1 MATLISIQPA
11 LDPHFEP
18 NERWKNNLR
27 QHIEI
32 THKPAAE
39 NLKRESIEK
48 IKGLSPAEASRVQA
62 DYDDGMVALRRI
74 ANDQYRQLLER
85 ARRELQWMAGEKTDE
100 KWSETLMKE
109 EQALLDIYKKDPMA
123 KTFVAGD
130 RG

>member
-1 MATLISIQPA
+1 MATLISIQPTP
-11 LDPHFEP
+11 DPHFEP
-18 NERWKNNLR
+18 DEGWKNNLR

-48 IKGLSPAEASRVQA
+48 IRGLSPAEASRVQA
-62 DYDDGMVALRRI
+62 DYDDGMVALRRT
-74 ANDQYRQLLER
+74 ANDQYCQLLER
-85 ARRELQWMAGEKTDE
+85 ARQELRWAAGEKTNE

-109 EQALLDIYKKDPMA
+109 ERTLLDIYKKDAIA